1 MIRQQS
7 LVKNQTNYNNKQPKE
22 THENKQKP
30 IKNFDEFSHSEEQEV
45 KNRVEKRLADRRKK
59 AEELKVKKR
68 K

>member
-7 LVKNQTNYNNKQPKE
+7 LVKNQTNYKNKQPKE

-45 KNRVEKRLADRRKK
+45 KT
-59 AEELKVKKR
+59 ELKND
-68 K
+68 